1 MKKIDVLKQLID
13 CLYAPDNPERDNGEY
28 SMHDFLG
35 YMNSRTERGSPSV
48 RSVHGGKT
56 GEVIDQWSNTESD
69 ISIML
74 VLMYRY
80 ARGYVKKVLK
90 NSILQTADEFSF
102 LMTLMTND
110 SLTKTDLINRQVMEK
125 TSGTDVIKRLLK
137 YGQITEFRDETDGR
151 SLRVAI
157 TDKGRQTI
165 ISILPEMS
173 VISKI
178 IAGNLTP
185 EEINTFA
192 YLLRK
197 LDNFHNDI
205 FMNMRKASIPE
216 ISKLI

>member
-102 LMTLMTND
+102 LMT
-110 SLTKTDLINRQVMEK
+110 
-125 TSGTDVIKRLLK
+125 
-137 YGQITEFRDETDGR
+137 
-151 SLRVAI
+151 
-157 TDKGRQTI
+157 
-165 ISILPEMS
+165 
-173 VISKI
+173 
-178 IAGNLTP
+178 
-185 EEINTFA
+185 
-192 YLLRK
+192 
-197 LDNFHNDI
+197 
-205 FMNMRKASIPE
+205 
-216 ISKLI
+216 